1 MSRGPDAA
9 TLLERALADHA
20 ARARIDL
27 TLTRSKVKRWASVTF
42 AGMQHQLTL
51 TSPATNAFD
60 AWLEAL
66 PDAEFDLRGHLVADL
81 MVESVRREAGVATVE
96 LEVLTVEER

>member
-20 ARARIDL
+20 ARARVDL
-27 TLTRSKVKRWASVTF
+27 TLARSRVKRWASVTF
-42 AGMQHQLTL
+42 AGMQHELVL
-51 TSPATNAFD
+51 TSPVSPAFD

-66 PDAEFDLRGHLVADL
+66 PDAEFALRGHLVADL
-81 MVESVRREAGVATVE
+81 VVESVRRDAGVATVE
-96 LEVLTVEER
+96 LEILTVEER